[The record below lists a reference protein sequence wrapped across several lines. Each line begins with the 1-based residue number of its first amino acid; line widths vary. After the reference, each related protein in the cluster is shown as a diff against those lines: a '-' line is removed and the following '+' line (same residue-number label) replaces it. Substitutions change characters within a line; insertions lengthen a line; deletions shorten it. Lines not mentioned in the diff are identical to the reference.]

1 MVKPKKWRIVMWG
14 LSTAV
19 LALPAVAMQFSKE
32 MAWGPEDFAILG
44 ALLVLLC
51 VTVELAARASSERY
65 FLAGVVL
72 ASIGGFALIFI
83 NLAVGIIGGS
93 EDPRNL
99 LFYTIPALGF
109 LGAIVGRFKSTVLVR
124 LLMIMAAIQL
134 SAAFLAPIDMMRIM
148 IPFTGL
154 FVGLWLSSAVLI
166 RRATHP

>member
-1 MVKPKKWRIVMWG
+1 
-14 LSTAV
+14 
-19 LALPAVAMQFSKE
+19 
-32 MAWGPEDFAILG
+32 
-44 ALLVLLC
+44 
-51 VTVELAARASSERY
+51 
-65 FLAGVVL
+65 
-72 ASIGGFALIFI
+72 
-83 NLAVGIIGGS
+83 VGIIGGS